1 MKNELAV
8 FWDGLK
14 HLLSVAGD
22 LILLNVLVFVGC
34 IPVVTAGASW
44 AAGYTCMLRLL
55 RGSDAGFP
63 FKPFVAAFRESF
75 RAATPIWLLLLGCL
89 GILAGDFYYAVYVS
103 VPVQNFFLYFSVLMA
118 VVLSLAATWVFPLVA
133 RYRNT
138 LRGHIKNAFLLALAS
153 FPQTLLALAIQVL
166 FITVPLVWTDAAIY
180 FGWLWLLFGLSL
192 PMYLT
197 VKLYKKMLHVKT
209 DPVDPTEESAN
220 AVDPQ

>member
-8 FWDGLK
+8 FWESLK

-22 LILLNVLVFVGC
+22 LILLNVLVFLGC
-34 IPVVTAGASW
+34 LPVVTAGASW
-44 AAGYTCMLRLL
+44 TAGYTCMLRLL
-55 RGSDAGFP
+55 RGVDTGFP
-63 FKPFVAAFRESF
+63 FKPFIAAFRESF

-103 VPVQNFFLYFSVLMA
+103 VPVQTFFLYFSVLMA
-118 VVLSLAATWVFPLVA
+118 VVLGLAATWVFPLVA
-133 RYRNT
+133 RYQNT

-166 FITVPLVWTDAAIY
+166 FVAVPLLWTDAAIY
-180 FGWLWLLFGLSL
+180 FGWIWLLFGLSL

-197 VKLYKKMLHVKT
+197 LMLYRKTLHVQPE
-209 DPVDPTEESAN
+209 PVDPPEESAK
-220 AVDPQ
+220 AADLK